1 MTSEDLQL
9 LREFRAEIPA
19 PDERTRRRIYAYATS
34 RSASRWQP
42 STRFLGVPGFRLRF
56 AVPVAAVIC
65 AAVGAVVFT
74 GALGGSGG
82 HRPSSPVEDAVSPP
96 TLAHPLPSFAKQ
108 TTLADA
114 PTALGGPVVLPN
126 SAVVGPSDAG
136 PVWVASLTDQQT
148 GESVTTVAVTFPSQ
162 GMVVEYTRPAPS
174 DGTAAHFEAMAQSMV
189 SGSGVQIGHVIT
201 LSGGVPALAVEQN
214 ADETGSNFGEI
225 IFNVGGNEIR
235 VMGHNDQA
243 TLQGVAQSILDR
255 SNS

>member
-1 MTSEDLQL
+1 V
-9 LREFRAEIPA
+9 LRRAI
-19 PDERTRRRIYAYATS
+19 T
-34 RSASRWQP
+34 
-42 STRFLGVPGFRLRF
+42 
-56 AVPVAAVIC
+56 
-65 AAVGAVVFT
+65 AVGVSKARKQRMALI
-74 GALGGSGG
+74 GALLLAATLAFVGTRLVRS
-82 HRPSSPVEDAVSPP
+82 HQQFVVTPPVEDAVSPP

-189 SGSGVQIGHVIT
+189 SGSGVQVGHVIT

-225 IFNVGGNEIR
+225 IFNVGGSEIR

-255 SNS
+255 SSS